1 MNNNIRILTFDIVD
15 WFHIIQLSAD
25 NTLERWSNYE
35 VRIHNGMDR
44 IFKIL
49 DENNIKATFFILGY
63 IAKKHPEI
71 VKRIHDLGHE
81 VAAYYDKAAYQQ
93 SRIEFKQDLQDC
105 INSLESI
112 TGEKVLSYRAPGFSI
127 RKQNVWVFE
136 VLNELGIKYDA
147 SISSVTRGNSDFDN
161 SSESTPAII
170 KYNGMQIKEFPMS
183 VNTVFGQK
191 FTVTGGGYF
200 RLLPYRLIRRMV
212 QDSDYTMSYF
222 HPRDFDSKQPML
234 DDLSLTTKFKSY
246 YNLSKSY
253 IKLSQMVYDFDFI
266 DMREAAKLVDWD
278 NVPIVDLSCYLD
290 NK

>member
-1 MNNNIRILTFDIVD
+1 MTNNIRILTFDIVD
-15 WFHIIQLSAD
+15 WFHIISPSAD
-25 NTLERWSNYE
+25 NTPERWSNYE

-71 VKRIHDLGHE
+71 VKRIHDLGYE
-81 VAAYYDKAAYQQ
+81 VAVYYDKCDYQK

-105 INSLESI
+105 IDGLESI
-112 TGEKVLSYRAPGFSI
+112 TGEKVLSYRASGFSI
-127 RKQNVWVFE
+127 KKQNVWVFE

-147 SISSVTRGNSDFDN
+147 SISSATRGDRDFYNSL
-161 SSESTPAII
+161 ESTPAII

-183 VNTVFGQK
+183 VNMFFGQK
-191 FTVTGGGYF
+191 FTVTGGVYF
-200 RLLPYRLIRRMV
+200 RALPYRLTRKMIKNEE
-212 QDSDYTMSYF
+212 YTMTYF
-222 HPRDFDSKQPML
+222 HPRDFDSKQLML
-234 DDLSLTTKFKSY
+234 DDLSITKKFKSY
-246 YNLSKSY
+246 YNLSKSQ

-266 DMREAAKLVDWD
+266 DMREAVKLVDWD
-278 NVPIVDLSCYLD
+278 NVPIVDLSCFSD

>member
-1 MNNNIRILTFDIVD
+1 MKILTFDIED
-15 WFHIIQLSAD
+15 WFHIIQKYPND
-25 NTLERWSNYE
+25 ILERWDNYE

-71 VKRIHDLGHE
+71 VKRIHDLGYE
-81 VAAYYDKAAYQQ
+81 VAVYYDKGAYQQ

-127 RKQNVWVFE
+127 KKQNVWVFE

-147 SISSVTRGNSDFDN
+147 SISSLTRSDSDLDN
-161 SSESTPAII
+161 SSDSTPAII

-183 VNTVFGQK
+183 IDTFMGRK
-191 FTVTGGGYF
+191 FAATGGGYF
-200 RLLPYRLIRRMV
+200 RFLPYRLIRKLLN
-212 QDSDYTMSYF
+212 DADYTMTYF
-222 HPRDFDSKQPML
+222 HPRDFDPKQPIL
-234 DDLSLTTKFKSY
+234 DGLSLKRKFKSY
-246 YNLSKSY
+246 YNLSSSY
-253 IKLSQMVYDFDFI
+253 TKLKQLVYDFNFI
-266 DMREAAKLVDWD
+266 DMRQAAKIVDWN
-278 NVPIVDLSCYLD
+278 NVPIIDLSHHSND
-290 NK
+290 K

>member
-1 MNNNIRILTFDIVD
+1 MRILTFDIVD
-15 WFHIIQLSAD
+15 WFHIIETSSD

-49 DENNIKATFFILGY
+49 NENNIKATFFILGY

-71 VKRIHDLGHE
+71 VKKIHDLGYE
-81 VAAYYDKAAYQQ
+81 VAAYHDKDAYHQ

-127 RKQNVWVFE
+127 KKQNVWVFE

-147 SISSVTRGNSDFDN
+147 SISSATRWDSDFDN

-170 KYNGMQIKEFPMS
+170 KYNEMQIKEFPMS

-191 FTVTGGGYF
+191 FTATAGGYF
-200 RLLPYRLIRRMV
+200 RLLPYRLIRKWLN
-212 QDSDYTMSYF
+212 DADYTMTYF
-222 HPRDFDSKQPML
+222 HPRDFDPSQSML
-234 DDLSLTTKFKSY
+234 DGLSLKRKFKSY
-246 YNLSKSY
+246 YNLSTSY
-253 IKLSQMVYDFDFI
+253 TKLRQLVYDFDFI
-266 DMREAAKLVDWD
+266 DMREAAKIVDWN
-278 NVPIVDLSCYLD
+278 NVPIIDLSHHSND
-290 NK
+290 K